1 MDREDIIKMAR
12 EAVRLPEPQTPQEEA
27 IERALAPIF
36 ERFAAL
42 VAKHEREKLAAWMI
56 ERGYATG
63 HGDTV
68 EDLLKELE
76 WQIDERIRN
85 EREACAKVCD
95 VLAVHPEYASD
106 ITKVAAQAIR
116 ARGNT

>member
-1 MDREDIIKMAR
+1 MDREDIIRMAR
-12 EAVRLPEPQTPQEEA
+12 EAGLDPDLWNYTDA
-27 IERALAPIF
+27 F

-76 WQIDERIRN
+76 WQIEERISN

-116 ARGNT
+116 ARGEK

>member
-1 MDREDIIKMAR
+1 MDREDIIRMAQ
-12 EAVRLPEPQTPQEEA
+12 ECQFAHYYESGDLVAMPQ
-27 IERALAPIF
+27 L

-42 VAKHEREKLAAWMI
+42 VAAH
-56 ERGYATG
+56 
-63 HGDTV
+63 
-68 EDLLKELE
+68 
-76 WQIDERIRN
+76 

-116 ARGNT
+116 ARGEK

>member
-1 MDREDIIKMAR
+1 MNREEIIRMAQ
-12 EAVRLPEPQTPQEEA
+12 ECQFAHYYESGDLVAMPQ
-27 IERALAPIF
+27 L

-42 VAKHEREKLAAWMI
+42 VAAH
-56 ERGYATG
+56 
-63 HGDTV
+63 
-68 EDLLKELE
+68 
-76 WQIDERIRN
+76 

-116 ARGNT
+116 ARI

>member
-1 MDREDIIKMAR
+1 MDREDIIRMAR
-12 EAVRLPEPQTPQEEA
+12 ECQFAHYYESGDLVAMPQ
-27 IERALAPIF
+27 L

-42 VAKHEREKLAAWMI
+42 VAAA
-56 ERGYATG
+56 
-63 HGDTV
+63 
-68 EDLLKELE
+68 
-76 WQIDERIRN
+76 

-116 ARGNT
+116 ARGEK